1 MSHLLFDKRDWNF
14 ILHDQLNIAQM
25 LEWEAFADFDAEIFQ
40 TIIDEGVRFSLE
52 RIAPVNEVGDREGCT
67 VVDGAVKVPKAYHPV
82 YKEYVKAGWLG
93 LTHSPEFG
101 GQGVPRI
108 VATPVSESASGA
120 CMAFAMYGGLTH
132 AAAHLIENF
141 GNDELKSTYVE
152 NMYAGIWSGTMCLTE
167 PSAGSEVGDLRTR
180 ARRQDDGTFLIDG
193 QKIFISGGDSDLVDN
208 VIHLVLARIEG
219 DPEGT
224 KGISLFVVPK
234 YHVGADGSV
243 GESNNVSLVGIEHKM
258 GINGSATCQ
267 LNFGENGP
275 CVGYLVGEER
285 NGMRYMFQMMN
296 EARIACGEQ
305 GVSQANAAY
314 QQALQ
319 YARDRNQGKDITSP
333 GGGSVSILRH
343 PDVRRN
349 FMLMKAYAEGTRCLI
364 AQAAFWSDE
373 AKHAPTEEQRVRA
386 QDRLEL
392 ITPIAKAY
400 STDKAF
406 KVCELAVQI
415 LGGYGFLE
423 DYPIEQYL
431 RDTKI
436 TSLYEGTNGIQA
448 MDLLGRK
455 MRMKGGQLFMG
466 YMQDL
471 GAFVAENKENADVA
485 GALKG
490 LKGGM
495 AALSQCAQWLMQT
508 AGQDIELAMQQATP
522 YLEIFGD
529 VMVGHQL
536 TQQAVIAAKKLNEI
550 HGSTQVSAEDRAENE
565 ELKYLAGKIDTA
577 VFFAAEVLSLA
588 AGKANA
594 LTSGDQSVKQMVF

>member
-1 MSHLLFDKRDWNF
+1 
-14 ILHDQLNIAQM
+14 
-25 LEWEAFADFDAEIFQ
+25 
-40 TIIDEGVRFSLE
+40 
-52 RIAPVNEVGDREGCT
+52 
-67 VVDGAVKVPKAYHPV
+67 
-82 YKEYVKAGWLG
+82 
-93 LTHSPEFG
+93 
-101 GQGVPRI
+101 
-108 VATPVSESASGA
+108 
-120 CMAFAMYGGLTH
+120 
-132 AAAHLIENF
+132 
-141 GNDELKSTYVE
+141 
-152 NMYAGIWSGTMCLTE
+152 
-167 PSAGSEVGDLRTR
+167 
-180 ARRQDDGTFLIDG
+180 
-193 QKIFISGGDSDLVDN
+193 
-208 VIHLVLARIEG
+208 
-219 DPEGT
+219 
-224 KGISLFVVPK
+224 
-234 YHVGADGSV
+234 
-243 GESNNVSLVGIEHKM
+243 M

-314 QQALQ
+314 QQALL
-319 YARDRNQGKDITSP
+319 YARDRSQGKDLTDP
-333 GGGSVSILRH
+333 GAGSVSILRH

-373 AKHAPTEEQRVRA
+373 AKYAPDEQQRVRA
-386 QDRLEL
+386 QERLEL

-406 KVCELAVQI
+406 KVCELAVQV

-455 MRMKGGQLFMG
+455 MRMKGGALFMG

-471 GAFVAENKENADVA
+471 GAFLEENKDTPELAKILQ
-485 GALKG
+485 ALQ
-490 LKGGM
+490 GGVK
-495 AALSQCAQWLMQT
+495 ALSQCAQWLVQT
-508 AGQDIELAMQQATP
+508 AGNDIQLAMQQATP
-522 YLEIFGD
+522 FLEIFGD

-536 TQQAVIAAKKLNEI
+536 AQQAAIAVKKLKEE
-550 HGSTQVSAEDRAENE
+550 HGGVAVSAEDRAEND
-565 ELKYLAGKIDTA
+565 ELKFLAGKIDVA
-577 VFFAAEVLSLA
+577 AFFGTEVLSLIG
-588 AGKANA
+588 GKANA
-594 LTSGDQSVKQMVF
+594 LTSGDESVKNMVF

>member
-1 MSHLLFDKRDWNF
+1 MSHLIFDNRDWNF

-25 LEWEAFADFDAEIFQ
+25 LEWDAFSDYDIETFQ
-40 TIIDEGVRFSLE
+40 TVVDQGVRFSVE
-52 RIAPVNEVGDREGCT
+52 RIAPLNEPGDREGCT
-67 VVDGAVKVPKAYHPV
+67 VVDGQVHVPESYHPV
-82 YKEYVKAGWLG
+82 YKEYVQAGWLG

-108 VATPVSESASGA
+108 VSTPISESASGA

-132 AAAHLIENF
+132 SAAHLIENY

-152 NMYAGIWSGTMCLTE
+152 NMYAGTWSGTMCLTE
-167 PSAGSEVGDLRTR
+167 PSAGSEVGDLRTT
-180 ARRQDDGTFLIDG
+180 AKPQDDGTYLING
-193 QKIFISGGDSDLVDN
+193 QKIFISGGDSDLVEN

-219 DPEGT
+219 DPDGT
-224 KGISLFVVPK
+224 RGISLFVVPK
-234 YHVGADGSV
+234 YHVGDDGSV

-258 GINGSATCQ
+258 GINGSATCS
-267 LNFGENGP
+267 LNFGESGP
-275 CVGYLVGEER
+275 CVGYLVGEAR
-285 NGMRYMFQMMN
+285 QGMPYMFQMMN

-314 QQALQ
+314 QQALL
-319 YARDRNQGKDITSP
+319 YARERVQGRDLTNP
-333 GGGSVSILRH
+333 AEGSVSILRH

-349 FMLMKAYAEGTRCLI
+349 FMMMKALAEGTRCLI

-373 AKHAPTEEQRVRA
+373 AKFAPSKEQRERA

-406 KVCELAVQI
+406 KVCELAVQV

-455 MRMKGGQLFMG
+455 MRLKGGALFMG

-471 GAFVAENKENADVA
+471 GAFIQKHKGDEELSEVIAALEVGV
-485 GALKG
+485 GALG
-490 LKGGM
+490 
-495 AALSQCAQWLMQT
+495 QCAQWLAKT
-508 AGQDIELAMQQATP
+508 AAKDIEIAMQQATP
-522 YLEIFGD
+522 FLDLFGD

-536 TQQAVIAAKKLNEI
+536 AQQAVIAISKLKEQ
-550 HGSTQVSAEDRAENE
+550 HGSADVSAEDREGNE
-565 ELKYLAGKIDTA
+565 ELKFLAGKVDVA
-577 VFFAAEVLSLA
+577 NFFGTEVLTLA
-588 AGKANA
+588 QAKAAA
-594 LTSGDQSVKQMVF
+594 LTSGDQSVTNMVF

>member
-1 MSHLLFDKRDWNF
+1 MSHLVFDKRDWNF
-14 ILHDQLNIAQM
+14 ILHDQLNISQM
-25 LEWEAFADFDAEIFQ
+25 LEWDAFSDFDAETFQ
-40 TIIDEGVRFSLE
+40 AIIDEGIRFSVE
-52 RIAPVNEVGDREGCT
+52 RIAPVNEIGDREGCT
-67 VVDGAVKVPKAYHPV
+67 VVDGEVRVPKAYHPV
-82 YKEYVKAGWLG
+82 YKEYVQAGWLG

-132 AAAHLIENF
+132 SAAHLVENF
-141 GNDELKSTYVE
+141 GSDAIKATYVE
-152 NMYAGIWSGTMCLTE
+152 KMYSGIWSGTMCLTE
-167 PSAGSEVGDLRTR
+167 PSAGSEVGDLRSR
-180 ARRQDDGTFLIDG
+180 ARRQEDGTFLIDG
-193 QKIFISGGDSDLVDN
+193 QKIFISGGDSDMVDN

-234 YHVGADGSV
+234 YHVNDDGSV
-243 GESNNVSLVGIEHKM
+243 GGSNNVSLVGIEHKM

-285 NGMRYMFQMMN
+285 SGMRYMFQMMN

-314 QQALQ
+314 QQALI
-319 YARDRNQGKDITSP
+319 YARDRKQGKDLTSP
-333 GGGSVSILRH
+333 QEGSVSILRH

-349 FMLMKAYAEGTRCLI
+349 FLLMKAYAEGTRCLI
-364 AQAAFWSDE
+364 AQSAYWSDE
-373 AKHAPTEEQRVRA
+373 AKHAPTEEQRARA

-406 KVCELAVQI
+406 KVCELAVQN

-436 TSLYEGTNGIQA
+436 TSLYEGTNGIQS

-455 MRMKGGQLFMG
+455 MRMKGGALFMG

-471 GAFVAENKENADVA
+471 GAFIAENKETPELAI
-485 GALKG
+485 ALKA
-490 LKGGM
+490 LQGGV

-508 AGQDIELAMQQATP
+508 AGQDIEGAMQQATP
-522 YLEIFGD
+522 FLELFGD

-536 TQQAVIAAKKLNEI
+536 TQQAAIAVQKLKDN
-550 HGSTQVSAEDRAENE
+550 HGETEVSAEARAENE
-565 ELKYLAGKIDTA
+565 ELKFLAGKIDTA
-577 VFFAAEVLSLA
+577 AFFGTEVLSLA
-588 AGKANA
+588 GAKANA